1 MVFNI
6 QGGQELWGQAS
17 VGQSVCA
24 VAILSAVKFP
34 AWGNDAIMYW
44 EVYMGYDSTEDT
56 QDHIGKVV
64 DLIDRFL
71 VHIARRGRSHDL
83 SKLESP
89 EKDLFDEYTPLL
101 QETTYGSDEY
111 KQYLKEMGEA
121 LEHHY
126 EKNRH
131 HPNHHKRGIDGMT
144 LIDIVEMFCDWKAA
158 SMRHGDF
165 AASLEHNRQ
174 RFNIGDQL
182 HSIFV
187 NTANELDLFNR
198 DGAV

>member
-1 MVFNI
+1 
-6 QGGQELWGQAS
+6 
-17 VGQSVCA
+17 
-24 VAILSAVKFP
+24 
-34 AWGNDAIMYW
+34 
-44 EVYMGYDSTEDT
+44 MGYDSTEDT

-71 VHIARRGRSHDL
+71 VYIARRGRSHDL

-111 KQYLKEMGEA
+111 KWYLKEMGEA

-126 EKNRH
+126 ENNRH
-131 HPNHHKRGIDGMT
+131 HPECHKRGIDGMT

-158 SMRHGDF
+158 SMRHADGDF
-165 AASLEHNRQ
+165 AASLKHNRQ
-174 RFNIGDQL
+174 RFNIGEQL

-187 NTANELDLFNR
+187 NTANELDL
-198 DGAV
+198 